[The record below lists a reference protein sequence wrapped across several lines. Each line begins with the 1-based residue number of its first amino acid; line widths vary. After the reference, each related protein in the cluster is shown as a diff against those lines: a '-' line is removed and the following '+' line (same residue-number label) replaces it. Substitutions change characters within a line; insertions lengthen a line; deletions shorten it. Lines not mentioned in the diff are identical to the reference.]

1 MVGSQSG
8 WFCGSVQSYR
18 SKKPHFSIC
27 NTFVKTWNKM
37 LRKDPF
43 DTLVQE
49 MELGHTALGRGSEGW
64 LEMKR

>member
-1 MVGSQSG
+1 MASMCAQNNGG
-8 WFCGSVQSYR
+8 AFIDL
-18 SKKPHFSIC
+18 PHFSIC
-27 NTFVKTWNKM
+27 NTFAKSLNEM